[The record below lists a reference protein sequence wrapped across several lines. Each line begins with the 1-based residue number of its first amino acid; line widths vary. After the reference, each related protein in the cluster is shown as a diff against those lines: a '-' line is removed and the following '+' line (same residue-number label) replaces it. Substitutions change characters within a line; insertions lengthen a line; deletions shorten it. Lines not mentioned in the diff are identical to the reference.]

1 MRQVGRVELLREGV
15 SRQTRGL
22 DHPRSRPPFFL
33 FIRPCLLLQLSRARK
48 YTERVRRINDCC
60 KRARNDGAG
69 QYELTEPAPPG
80 RKQDSREGR
89 SLQGA
94 RVVRGCKPIGV
105 RWPNLANLNFT
116 FSRFFDP
123 FCRRWTVRWAR
134 TPVAGAPWSSG
145 SENKFPRFP
154 VVVGALSRWT
164 AWSARSTS
172 GDRLKRSRASA

>member
-1 MRQVGRVELLREGV
+1 MRQVGRVELLRQGV

-33 FIRPCLLLQLSRARK
+33 FIRPCPLLQLSRARK

-89 SLQGA
+89 SLQEA

-105 RWPNLANLNFT
+105 KVAQSGQSQFYLFAVLRPLLPAMDCPVGAH
-116 FSRFFDP
+116 SR
-123 FCRRWTVRWAR
+123 CRR
-134 TPVAGAPWSSG
+134 S
-145 SENKFPRFP
+145 
-154 VVVGALSRWT
+154 VVVGLGKQISSISRGRR
-164 AWSARSTS
+164 SAEPVDRVERTLNKRRSS
-172 GDRLKRSRASA
+172 EA